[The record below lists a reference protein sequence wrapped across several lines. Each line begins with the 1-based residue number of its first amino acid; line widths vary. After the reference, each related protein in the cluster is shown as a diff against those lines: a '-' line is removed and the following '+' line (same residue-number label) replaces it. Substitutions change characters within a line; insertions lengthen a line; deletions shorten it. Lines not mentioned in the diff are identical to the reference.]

1 MQHRYFF
8 ILLFVAL
15 YMGTTLSIPSE
26 AFASSPVSLA
36 DTTNKSKSKS
46 VLVDT
51 RNNRPQ
57 DIKLSYKPF
66 TPFAFNYKQDNSK
79 TLSDVKVFPN
89 PVTDQI
95 NLIFRLNK
103 DVKVT
108 IKIMDALGN
117 EVSTLLSQNLSAG
130 EQSQGFMI
138 NGKLSSGYYF
148 IRVMAGSETIVKR
161 IQVL

>member
-1 MQHRYFF
+1 MQHKYFF
-8 ILLFVAL
+8 IFLLIAL
-15 YMGTTLSIPSE
+15 CIGATLITPSD
-26 AFASSPVSLA
+26 AFASSPTNLA
-36 DTTNKSKSKS
+36 DSTDKSDQKKAKST
-46 VLVDT
+46 LVDT

-66 TPFAFNYKQDNSK
+66 TPFSFNYKQDNSK
-79 TLSDVKVFPN
+79 TLSDVRVFPN

-95 NLIFRLNK
+95 NLIFKLNK

-138 NGKLSSGYYF
+138 NG
-148 IRVMAGSETIVKR
+148 
-161 IQVL
+161 